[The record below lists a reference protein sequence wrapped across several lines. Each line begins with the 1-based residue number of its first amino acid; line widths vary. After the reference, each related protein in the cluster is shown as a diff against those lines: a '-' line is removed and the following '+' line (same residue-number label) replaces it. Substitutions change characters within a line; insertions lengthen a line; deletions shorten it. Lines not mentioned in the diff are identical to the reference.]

1 MKKSLIIQ
9 LSIQYKSTLWR
20 SRLFSKEEC
29 IKYIA
34 FFALIRIIAGSLVFI
49 VIMSIQL
56 EDRTTI
62 DMFSRPERG
71 RPKTSPYDRNTQL
84 KLSKRLQRN
93 RDKHKGM
100 RRVEVKLNTD
110 VIDVL
115 DALAAEL
122 GLSRAEVIENGL
134 LALLEQTLDKNL

>member
-1 MKKSLIIQ
+1 M
-9 LSIQYKSTLWR
+9 
-20 SRLFSKEEC
+20 
-29 IKYIA
+29 
-34 FFALIRIIAGSLVFI
+34 AGSQVFI
-49 VIMSIQL
+49 AAMSIQN

-71 RPKTSPYDRNTQL
+71 RPKTSPYDRSTQL

-100 RRVEVKLNTD
+100 RRVEVKLNAD
-110 VIDVL
+110 VVEVL
-115 DALAAEL
+115 DSLAAEL

-134 LALLEQTLDKNL
+134 MRLLES

>member
-1 MKKSLIIQ
+1 MAKSVFWQ
-9 LSIQYKSTLWR
+9 GRMHWS
-20 SRLFSKEEC
+20 
-29 IKYIA
+29 IA
-34 FFALIRIIAGSLVFI
+34 FFTLIWIIAGSLVFI

-93 RDKHKGM
+93 RDKNKGM
-100 RRVEVKLNTD
+100 RRIEVKLNIE
-110 VIDVL
+110 VIEVL
-115 DALAAEL
+115 DALAIEL

-134 LALLEQTLDKNL
+134 LSLLEQSLD

>member
-1 MKKSLIIQ
+1 M
-9 LSIQYKSTLWR
+9 STQ
-20 SRLFSKEEC
+20 S
-29 IKYIA
+29 
-34 FFALIRIIAGSLVFI
+34 
-49 VIMSIQL
+49 

-100 RRVEVKLNTD
+100 CRIEVKLNTD
-110 VIDVL
+110 VVEVL
-115 DALAAEL
+115 DALTVDL

-134 LALLEQTLDKNL
+134 MGLIEKMGKTS

>member
-1 MKKSLIIQ
+1 MARKNDYNCVAI
-9 LSIQYKSTLWR
+9 
-20 SRLFSKEEC
+20 
-29 IKYIA
+29 
-34 FFALIRIIAGSLVFI
+34 FALIRIMADSLVFI
-49 VIMSIQL
+49 VIMSIQT

-71 RPKTSPYDRNTQL
+71 RPKTSPYDRTTQL

-100 RRVEVKLNTD
+100 RRIEVKLNLD

-115 DALAAEL
+115 DVLAADL

-134 LALLEQTLDKNL
+134 LGLLEQTLKQNS

>member
-1 MKKSLIIQ
+1 M
-9 LSIQYKSTLWR
+9 
-20 SRLFSKEEC
+20 
-29 IKYIA
+29 
-34 FFALIRIIAGSLVFI
+34 AGSQVFI
-49 VIMSIQL
+49 AAMSIQN

-71 RPKTSPYDRNTQL
+71 RPKTSPYDRSTQL

-100 RRVEVKLNTD
+100 RRVEVKLNAD
-110 VIDVL
+110 VVEVL
-115 DALAAEL
+115 DSLAAEL

-134 LALLEQTLDKNL
+134 MRLLDN

>member
-1 MKKSLIIQ
+1 MAKSVLWQ
-9 LSIQYKSTLWR
+9 GRMHLS
-20 SRLFSKEEC
+20 
-29 IKYIA
+29 IA
-34 FFALIRIIAGSLVFI
+34 FFTLIWIIAGSLVFI

-93 RDKHKGM
+93 RDKNKGM
-100 RRVEVKLNTD
+100 RRIEVKLNID
-110 VIDVL
+110 VIEVL
-115 DALAAEL
+115 DALATEL
-122 GLSRAEVIENGL
+122 GVSRAEVIENGL
-134 LALLEQTLDKNL
+134 LSLLEQGLDQNV

>member
-1 MKKSLIIQ
+1 M
-9 LSIQYKSTLWR
+9 
-20 SRLFSKEEC
+20 
-29 IKYIA
+29 
-34 FFALIRIIAGSLVFI
+34 AGSQIFNVA
-49 VIMSIQL
+49 MSIQP

-71 RPKTSPYDRNTQL
+71 RPKTSPYDRSTQL

-100 RRVEVKLNTD
+100 RRVEVKLNDD
-110 VIDVL
+110 VVQVL
-115 DALAAEL
+115 DNLAADL

-134 LALLEQTLDKNL
+134 IRLLNDQGKGNNF

>member
-1 MKKSLIIQ
+1 MADSLI
-9 LSIQYKSTLWR
+9 
-20 SRLFSKEEC
+20 
-29 IKYIA
+29 
-34 FFALIRIIAGSLVFI
+34 FI
-49 VIMSIQL
+49 VIMSIQP

-62 DMFSRPERG
+62 DMFTRPERG

-93 RDKHKGM
+93 RDKNKGM
-100 RRVEVKLNTD
+100 RRIEVKLNLE
-110 VIDVL
+110 VIEVL

-134 LALLEQTLDKNL
+134 LSLLEQTLE

>member
-1 MKKSLIIQ
+1 M
-9 LSIQYKSTLWR
+9 
-20 SRLFSKEEC
+20 
-29 IKYIA
+29 
-34 FFALIRIIAGSLVFI
+34 AGLQIFNTA
-49 VIMSIQL
+49 MSIQP

-71 RPKTSPYDRNTQL
+71 RPKTSPYDRSTQL

-110 VIDVL
+110 VVQVL
-115 DALAAEL
+115 DNLAADL

-134 LALLEQTLDKNL
+134 MRMLNDGKDG

>member
-1 MKKSLIIQ
+1 M
-9 LSIQYKSTLWR
+9 
-20 SRLFSKEEC
+20 FGKEEC
-29 IKYIA
+29 TQRIA
-34 FFALIRIIAGSLVFI
+34 FFALIRIIGASLVFI

-93 RDKHKGM
+93 RDKNKGM
-100 RRVEVKLNTD
+100 HRIEVKLNLD
-110 VIDVL
+110 VIELL
-115 DALAAEL
+115 DALAVEL

-134 LALLEQTLDKNL
+134 VNLLDETLGQNVCSNSLK